1 MLQNIRD
8 NSSGII
14 AKIIVGLIAVTFV
27 ITGVN
32 FFSGG
37 DGNAVLAEVDGIEI
51 TERRFLNK
59 LERERRQ
66 LLSVLG
72 DSTAINED
80 LLRQSVLNALIEEAA
95 ATGYSDKLDFGVTDQ
110 LVDNVIVEIPQ
121 FQTDGQF
128 DVRTF
133 DRALGQMGM
142 SRLDFREELKHDLIE
157 YQVKG
162 AVETSTLVTPSEI
175 MRLNELQNQRRSGEL
190 LVIKSDQFLS
200 EVSLAADDVS
210 EFYDANKSSFVTEES
225 VALEYVLLTNDDFRD
240 QVSVTE
246 EDVRAAYDTEVEQ
259 SATESER
266 RARHILI
273 GNGGDALDKI
283 TDLKSQ
289 IADGR
294 DFAELARLHSDDIAS
309 KDSGGDLGFAPK
321 GTFAPEFERAL
332 DKLAINSVSE
342 PVKTQFGYH
351 LIELLETR
359 KRPVDPFDVSAPRL
373 RDDLTEREAGRLL
386 ADNLE
391 EFSNVAFSGSLE
403 ELKSI
408 YGVEIQTTEVFNRST
423 ASGLFAQDDAL
434 RRVFNEALYDGE
446 LNAEVFEVEPGLWM
460 TFRIKE
466 FKPESIRPLVEVRDN
481 ITDRLRRQKALDR
494 ARSLAQIVQ
503 QHWQDGGSGL
513 PKDAES
519 LETTLFSDLNRNDN
533 DSLSRD
539 ALSVAFAAAAPSDG
553 KASTFVGELAD
564 NEVVVARIDS
574 MKLKAEPVTDNNL
587 KTALMQ
593 LRTNQEGSEFW
604 SVVTT
609 TLEVNKR

>member
-37 DGNAVLAEVDGIEI
+37 DGDAVLAEVDGIEI

-121 FQTDGQF
+121 FQADGQF
-128 DVRTF
+128 DARTF

-142 SRLDFREELKHDLIE
+142 SRLDFREELKRDLIE

-175 MRLNELQNQRRSGEL
+175 TRLNELQNQRRSGEL

-200 EVSLAADDVS
+200 EVSLAAEDVS
-210 EFYDANKSSFVTEES
+210 EFYDANKSSFVTEEF

-240 QVSVTE
+240 QVSVSE
-246 EDVRAAYDTEVEQ
+246 EDVRAAYEREVEQ

-273 GNGGDALDKI
+273 GNGGDALGKI
-283 TDLKSQ
+283 SDLKSQ

-294 DFAELARLHSDDIAS
+294 DFAELAGLYSDDIAS

-359 KRPVDPFDVSAPRL
+359 KRPVDSFEVSAPRL

-446 LNAEVFEVEPGLWM
+446 LNAEVFEVEPGL
-460 TFRIKE
+460 
-466 FKPESIRPLVEVRDN
+466 
-481 ITDRLRRQKALDR
+481 
-494 ARSLAQIVQ
+494 
-503 QHWQDGGSGL
+503 
-513 PKDAES
+513 
-519 LETTLFSDLNRNDN
+519 
-533 DSLSRD
+533 
-539 ALSVAFAAAAPSDG
+539 
-553 KASTFVGELAD
+553 
-564 NEVVVARIDS
+564 
-574 MKLKAEPVTDNNL
+574 
-587 KTALMQ
+587 
-593 LRTNQEGSEFW
+593 
-604 SVVTT
+604 
-609 TLEVNKR
+609 